1 MNSTDIKNF
10 AFQRGAVLCGIAP
23 IERFSDAPKGF
34 GPLDLYS
41 QTQSV
46 ISFALQV
53 PKSALALKTAIPYT
67 VGELISLE
75 KSHRVAFDL
84 VLYLEN
90 KGYEAVMVPSEPY
103 EYWDAERQTGKG
115 LVSLKHIAHRCGL
128 GVFGR
133 NHLLYNEQYG
143 ILIRLG
149 AVLTNARLD
158 ADTMI
163 EKEIC
168 KSSCKLCI
176 TSCPAGAISES
187 GVDQLKCRS
196 VCQSKTAKG
205 DSVYACNQCRRICPN
220 VSGVKVNIKSV
231 EASL

>member
-1 MNSTDIKNF
+1 MNSNEIKNY
-10 AFQRGAVLCGIAP
+10 AFQREAVLCGISP

-34 GPLDLYS
+34 GPLDLYP

-53 PKSALALKTAIPYT
+53 PKSALALKTGIPYT
-67 VGELISLE
+67 VGELVSLDE
-75 KSHRVAFDL
+75 SHRVAFDL

-90 KGYEAVMVPSEPY
+90 MGYEAVMVPSEPY
-103 EYWDAERQTGKG
+103 EYWDVERKTGKG

-128 GVFGR
+128 GVFGK

-143 ILIRLG
+143 SLMRLG
-149 AVLTNARLD
+149 AVLTNARLEAD
-158 ADTMI
+158 AMV

-196 VCQSKTAKG
+196 VSQGKTTKG
-205 DSVYACNQCRRICPN
+205 DPIYVCNTCRRICPN
-220 VSGVKVNIKSV
+220 VSGIK
-231 EASL
+231 A

>member
-1 MNSTDIKNF
+1 MNSTDIKSF
-10 AFQRGAVLCGIAP
+10 TFQREAILCGIAP
-23 IERFSDAPKGF
+23 VERFTDAPKGF
-34 GPLDLYS
+34 GPLDLYP

-53 PKSALALKTAIPYT
+53 SKSSMALKTFIPYT
-67 VGELISLE
+67 VGEIVSLQH
-75 KSHRVAFDL
+75 SHRLAFDL

-103 EYWDAERQTGKG
+103 EYWDVERKTGKG
-115 LVSLKHIAHRCGL
+115 LISLKHIAHCCGL
-128 GVFGR
+128 GVFGK

-143 ILIRLG
+143 SLMRLG
-149 AVLTNARLD
+149 AVLTNARLE
-158 ADTMI
+158 ADEMI
-163 EKEIC
+163 KKKIC

-196 VCQSKTAKG
+196 VCQGKTTKG
-205 DSVYACNQCRRICPN
+205 DSIYVCNTCRRICPN
-220 VSGVKVNIKSV
+220 VSGLKC
-231 EASL
+231 

>member
-23 IERFSDAPKGF
+23 IERFGDAPKGF
-34 GPLDLYS
+34 SPIDLYP

-46 ISFALQV
+46 ISIALQV
-53 PKSALALKTAIPYT
+53 SKSAMALKTAIPYT
-67 VGELISLE
+67 VGEILSLQN
-75 KSHRVAFDL
+75 SHRVAFDL

-90 KGYEAVMVPSEPY
+90 KGYEALMVPSEPY

-115 LVSLKHIAHRCGL
+115 LISLKHIAHCCGL
-128 GVFGR
+128 GVFGK

-143 ILIRLG
+143 SLIRLG
-149 AVLTNARLD
+149 AVLTNAHLD
-158 ADTMI
+158 ADDMI

-196 VCQSKTAKG
+196 VCQGRTAK
-205 DSVYACNQCRRICPN
+205 DDPIYVCNTCRCICPN
-220 VSGVKVNIKSV
+220 VSGVKANARAE